1 MHGQYG
7 LAWPLLGKFRVK
19 AWSIL
24 GLLGQCLVNAWHGI
38 TYWRSWNEFTFI
50 LVFHNSII
58 FILFLYIFKVLAGYV
73 PQRRAA
79 VKATAQLKDADK
91 PMSKK
96 EEELVLFGEP
106 ENKKNKKSSE
116 AEAKAKKL
124 PLWKRYVFS
133 SIFSLLICQ
142 YLKRTLHVR
151 IQTPW

>member
-1 MHGQYG
+1 M
-7 LAWPLLGKFRVK
+7 
-19 AWSIL
+19 
-24 GLLGQCLVNAWHGI
+24 
-38 TYWRSWNEFTFI
+38 
-50 LVFHNSII
+50 
-58 FILFLYIFKVLAGYV
+58 ILFLFIFKVLAGYV

-124 PLWKRYVFS
+124 PLWKRYKILFDFFTADS
-133 SIFSLLICQ
+133 PIF
-142 YLKRTLHVR
+142 K
-151 IQTPW
+151 

>member
-1 MHGQYG
+1 M
-7 LAWPLLGKFRVK
+7 
-19 AWSIL
+19 
-24 GLLGQCLVNAWHGI
+24 
-38 TYWRSWNEFTFI
+38 
-50 LVFHNSII
+50 
-58 FILFLYIFKVLAGYV
+58 

-142 YLKRTLHVR
+142 YLKRKLHVR
-151 IQTPW
+151 IQTPLYSESCN